1 LLSSL
6 FGARKLIG
14 HQRDVVIVNIHPL
27 KEVLDRFVGALVV
40 DIDGKIIAEAH
51 NEREIRKDPTSHA
64 EILALQAAAQKLG
77 QWRLDGCTLIVSL
90 EPCPMCAGA
99 LILSRIDRVVYGYVI
114 DFLDFRIWPVFNI
127 ADSAITIGAVLIG
140 WKCFRLSNK

>member
-1 LLSSL
+1 MRRALEL
-6 FGARKLIG
+6 ARAAESKGDI
-14 HQRDVVIVNIHPL
+14 P
-27 KEVLDRFVGALVV
+27 VGALVV

-99 LILSRIDRVVYGYVI
+99 LILSRIDRVVYGAPDPRAGAMGSCYSLHQDPRLNHQCLLVPGVLGEECVQI
-114 DFLDFRIWPVFNI
+114 LKDFFR
-127 ADSAITIGAVLIG
+127 S
-140 WKCFRLSNK
+140 KRS